1 MFLRTLV
8 FCIYCNSQES
18 KIEKLNGIKWDLG
31 VCGVRGWGQTPRCHF
46 MECNFEHFW
55 FLGDALYA
63 EHQSSQEQNFYGPK
77 VYFK

>member
-1 MFLRTLV
+1 M
-8 FCIYCNSQES
+8 
-18 KIEKLNGIKWDLG
+18 KWDLEG
-31 VCGVRGWGQTPRCHF
+31 CRRRRRSQPSRCHF